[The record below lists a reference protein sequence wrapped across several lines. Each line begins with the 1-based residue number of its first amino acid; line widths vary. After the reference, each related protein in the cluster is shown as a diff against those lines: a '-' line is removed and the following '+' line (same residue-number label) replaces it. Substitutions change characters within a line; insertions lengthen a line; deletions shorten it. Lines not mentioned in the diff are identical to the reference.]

1 MFNESNFYFLREYS
15 TQNIYK
21 KFSESVEMILRDAI
35 WSVVSLVVIKSRIGA
50 ERRRIEP
57 ELSSAWW

>member
-50 ERRRIEP
+50 ERRRNK
-57 ELSSAWW
+57 

>member
-35 WSVVSLVVIKSRIGA
+35 WSVVSLVEIKSRIGA
-50 ERRRIEP
+50 GRRIEP